1 MIPEPWLSLQV
12 ISTKVVLLHP
22 QGLAGM
28 YTEVLKFVPEYCS
41 LLLGAWQE
49 HGTLPTGSGFDFIV
63 NAVWPEVVAMVD
75 EKAAVIF
82 APGNPDTFHKVIFC
96 TTAKNISLSGFSVG
110 SCMNKKESSL
120 LPTSK

>member
-1 MIPEPWLSLQV
+1 MIPESWLSPQV
-12 ISTKVVLLHP
+12 ISTKAVLLHP

-49 HGTLPTGSGFDFIV
+49 HGTPPTGSGFDFIV
-63 NAVWPEVVAMVD
+63 NAVWPEVVAMID

-82 APGNPDTFHKVIFC
+82 APGNPDTFHKVKFC
-96 TTAKNISLSGFSVG
+96 TIAKNASLSGFSVG
-110 SCMNKKESSL
+110 SCINRFSV
-120 LPTSK
+120 TNF

>member
-1 MIPEPWLSLQV
+1 MIPESWLSPQV
-12 ISTKVVLLHP
+12 ISTKAVLLHP

-49 HGTLPTGSGFDFIV
+49 HGTPPTGSGFDFIV
-63 NAVWPEVVAMVD
+63 NAVWPEVVAMID

-82 APGNPDTFHKVIFC
+82 APGNPDTFHKVKFC
-96 TTAKNISLSGFSVG
+96 TIAKNVSFSGFSVG
-110 SCMNKKESSL
+110 SCINRFSV
-120 LPTSK
+120 TNF